1 MSTRRRTQRIPLLII
16 GDEDRPFLEVYL
28 PEDSPIRVV
37 NPMRVAIT
45 DMRLAVDYKP
55 VGDGSTPAPAGCPTC
70 ARALSLKP
78 DLSERAN

>member
-1 MSTRRRTQRIPLLII
+1 MSTRKRTQRVPLLII
-16 GDEDRPFLEVYL
+16 GSEDRPFIEVYL

-37 NPMRVAIT
+37 NPMCVDMAQ
-45 DMRLAVDYKP
+45 MRLAVDYKTVSP
-55 VGDGSTPAPAGCPTC
+55 SSEPAPAACPRC